1 MRRVVVV
8 GSSCSG
14 KTVMAESISRRLGLP
29 HVELDSM
36 VWLPG
41 WSLPSDESLL
51 TQVSQAIAPDAWV
64 IDGVF
69 PEHRNLVWSRADTV
83 VWLNYPMSV
92 VFMRALRRT
101 LGRCITRQR
110 LGDHNVETWRR
121 TFFSRKSQLL
131 WVIQSWRKR
140 RRDYPKIFRRPEF
153 SHLRFVQLRS
163 PKQAQAW
170 IEKLPAASM
179 QPAPPASWQNYGSTI
194 SQVPA

>member
-14 KTVMAESISRRLGLP
+14 KTVMAESIAQRLGLP
-29 HVELDSM
+29 HVEIDSM

-41 WSLPSDESLL
+41 WSLPSDEALL
-51 TQVSQAIAPDAWV
+51 TQVSRAIAGDSWV

-69 PEHRNLVWSRADTV
+69 PEHRQLVWTRADTV
-83 VWLNYPMSV
+83 VWLNYPLTV

-101 LGRCITRQR
+101 IKRCLTREPLGQ
-110 LGDHNVETWRR
+110 HNVETWRR
-121 TFFSRKSQLL
+121 TFFSRNSQLL

-153 SHLRFVQLRS
+153 SHLRFVELRS
-163 PKQAQAW
+163 PEQAQAW
-170 IEKLPAASM
+170 LDKLAATSIKPAS
-179 QPAPPASWQNYGSTI
+179 PESWQNYGSTV
-194 SQVPA
+194 SKVPA

>member
-1 MRRVVVV
+1 
-8 GSSCSG
+8 
-14 KTVMAESISRRLGLP
+14 
-29 HVELDSM
+29 
-36 VWLPG
+36 
-41 WSLPSDESLL
+41 
-51 TQVSQAIAPDAWV
+51 
-64 IDGVF
+64 
-69 PEHRNLVWSRADTV
+69 
-83 VWLNYPMSV
+83 MSV